1 MKIGLVLEG
10 GAMRGVF
17 TAGILDV
24 FLENGLE
31 FDSCHAVSA
40 GSCLACSFLSRQI
53 GRGYAV
59 MTDYLDNKEYCSVSS
74 LLRTGDLFGADFLYH
89 KIPEQL
95 YPIDN
100 ATFLQGKTTFYS
112 VATNCESGRA
122 EYLKVEDLIR
132 DVDAVR
138 ASASLP
144 LVSRIVDW
152 KGKPYLDG
160 GIADPIPVEQA
171 FRDGCDRVVVILTRH
186 RAFRKSKEKTALLMG
201 LKYRKYPHLVSTL
214 KERHRIYNDTGVR
227 IRRKSVGSCSH
238 GALGDPSNRKGSR
251 SFAGRLR
258 AGASPCFVPYR
269 GIERFYFGGTR
280 GKLKIKKRSNGYE
293 NDLPLVRR
301 RERSDQ
307 TVGH

>member
-214 KERHRIYNDTGVR
+214 KERHRIYNDTLARLSVYESDGRALVLAPTEPLE
-227 IRRKSVGSCSH
+227 IRRTEKDRV
-238 GALGDPSNRKGSR
+238 L
-251 SFAGRLR
+251 LR
-258 AGASPCFVPYR
+258 D
-269 GIERFYFGGTR
+269 
-280 GKLKIKKRSNGYE
+280 GYE
-293 NDLPLVRR
+293 QGRALALSHIGELRDFISG
-301 RERSDQ
+301 ERG
-307 TVGH
+307 VN